1 MPIDPS
7 IPLQVKN
14 IKLESPMNQLA
25 MMGEAVKLGE
35 MQRGVDTQNKL
46 RELYSQG
53 VDIST
58 PEGFRQVASVDP
70 ATATK
75 LRTEVLQGQKLQ
87 GEIKKTGFEL
97 TEKGMGIMRER
108 SKDLLQNPSNENY
121 IAHIQEGL
129 RDGLISPEQAKRSVQ
144 IYTAIPANER
154 VAYITQG
161 LARAEKIYETNTI
174 SAAQQQSNL
183 TAIRGQDVG
192 AQTARRGQD
201 ISAETAQ
208 RGQDIGRI
216 PVGYRM
222 TPEGTIEAIPG
233 GPTTTNLSPKEIQ
246 ARESKFPQATQAVK
260 TFEAKSTELEKDLL
274 ALKNHPG
281 LPSITGIVAGR
292 APGITADGRAAEAL
306 YDKIMARGGF
316 KELQDMRAA
325 SPTGGALGNVSNQEG
340 TQLRAAFA
348 AIDRKQDAADVQRAI
363 DTAIADLQ
371 GSKGRVREAYDMTY
385 DYKGAAAPTPP
396 PPPPPPGAGG
406 NTVTIPSGKVL
417 TFPTPEAAA
426 AYKKAANIK

>member
-14 IKLESPMNQLA
+14 VKLESPVNQLA
-25 MMGEAVKLGE
+25 MMGEAIKIGE

-53 VDIST
+53 IDVST

-108 SKDLLQNPSNENY
+108 SKDLLGNPSDANY
-121 IAHIQEGL
+121 IAHAQEGV
-129 RDGLISPEQAKRSVQ
+129 RDGFITPEQAQRNVQ
-144 IYTAIPANER
+144 IFTAIPFDQR
-154 VAYITQG
+154 VAHITQG
-161 LARAEKIYETNTI
+161 LARAEDIYKSKTI
-174 SAAQQQSNL
+174 SAAQQQTADIQKGQLEVSRGNL
-183 TAIRGQDVG
+183 EIAKENQKRG
-192 AQTARRGQD
+192 T
-201 ISAETAQ
+201 
-208 RGQDIGRI
+208 I
-216 PVGYRM
+216 PAGYRM
-222 TPEGTIEAIPG
+222 TKEGTLEAIPG

-260 TFEAKSTELEKDLL
+260 TFEAKSTELEKDLI
-274 ALKNHPG
+274 ALRDHPG
-281 LPSITGIVAGR
+281 LASITGIVAGR
-292 APGITADGRAAEAL
+292 APGITKEGRAAQVI
-306 YDKIMARGGF
+306 YDRILARGGF

-340 TQLRAAFA
+340 QFLRQAFSGIDRVQDKSDVQK
-348 AIDRKQDAADVQRAI
+348 AIDQTI
-363 DTAIADLQ
+363 IDLQ
-371 GSKGRVREAYDMTY
+371 GSKNRVREAYDMTY
-385 DYKGAAAPTPP
+385 DYKGGGAAPPPPP

-426 AYKKAANIK
+426 AYKKAAGL

>member
-7 IPLQVKN
+7 IPLGVRPVQ
-14 IKLESPMNQLA
+14 LENPMNALA
-25 MMGEAVKLGE
+25 QAQQFGVNALKMQEAEQIMAERNALRGLDINAPDYISQVGRVNPKLA
-35 MQRGVDTQNKL
+35 L
-46 RELYSQG
+46 ELQ
-53 VDIST
+53 
-58 PEGFRQVASVDP
+58 
-70 ATATK
+70 
-75 LRTEVLQGQKLQ
+75 QGQQKTKIGQVELEGKLMANARNTLAPINDQ
-87 GEIKKTGFEL
+87 STYDIWRQQTSAQLPGIAPFLPPKFDDKVKTSLMLEAD
-97 TEKGMGIMRER
+97 K
-108 SKDLLQNPSNENY
+108 Y
-121 IAHIQEGL
+121 IAQT
-129 RDGLISPEQAKRSVQ
+129 R
-144 IYTAIPANER
+144 
-154 VAYITQG
+154 
-161 LARAEKIYETNTI
+161 I
-174 SAAQQQSNL
+174 SASQQQ
-183 TAIRGQDVG
+183 TADITRRGQDIG
-192 AQTARRGQD
+192 AATTIRGQD
-201 ISAETAQ
+201 ISAQTAQ
-208 RGQDIGRI
+208 RGQDMARI
-216 PVGYRM
+216 PTGFRM
-222 TPEGTIEAIPG
+222 TPEGTLEAIPG
-233 GPTTTNLSPKEIQ
+233 GPTTTNLSSKEIQ
-246 ARESKFPQATQAVK
+246 QREAKFPQATQAVK
-260 TFEAKSTELEKDLL
+260 TFEAKTTELEKDLI

-385 DYKGAAAPTPP
+385 DYKGGGAPTPP
-396 PPPPPPGAGG
+396 PPPPPLGAGG

-426 AYKKAANIK
+426 AYKKAAGL

>member
-14 IKLESPMNQLA
+14 VKLESPMNQLA
-25 MMGEAVKLGE
+25 MMGEAVKLSE

-53 VDIST
+53 IDVGT
-58 PEGFRQVASVDP
+58 PEGFKQVAALDP
-70 ATATK
+70 ATALK
-75 LRTEVLQGQKLQ
+75 LRADALQGQKLQ

-161 LARAEKIYETNTI
+161 LARAEKIYETKTI
-174 SAAQQQSNL
+174 SAAQQQTADIQKGQLEVSRGNL
-183 TAIRGQDVG
+183 EIAKENQKRG
-192 AQTARRGQD
+192 T
-201 ISAETAQ
+201 
-208 RGQDIGRI
+208 I
-216 PVGYRM
+216 PAGYRM
-222 TPEGTIEAIPG
+222 TKEGTLEAIPG

-385 DYKGAAAPTPP
+385 EYKGGGGAPPPPP
-396 PPPPPPGAGG
+396 PPPPPPGASG
-406 NTVTIPSGKVL
+406 NTVTIPNGKVL

>member
-7 IPLQVKN
+7 IPLQAKN
-14 IKLESPMNQLA
+14 PQIQTGPNQLA
-25 MMGEAVKLGE
+25 MVGEAMKIGE

-53 VDIST
+53 IDVST
-58 PEGFRQVASVDP
+58 PEGFKQVASIDP
-70 ATATK
+70 GTALK
-75 LRTEVLQGQKLQ
+75 LRADALQGQKLQ
-87 GEIKKTGFEL
+87 GEIKKTNVDIDQKTYDL
-97 TEKGMGIMRER
+97 AKQRMG
-108 SKDLLQNPSNENY
+108 DLAFNPSDSN
-121 IAHIQEGL
+121 IKAHLE
-129 RDGLISPEQAKRSVQ
+129 DGLLRKEITPAQANATWQQVSALPLDQRKAYFTEMGVKVD
-144 IYTAIPANER
+144 ER
-154 VAYITQG
+154 Y
-161 LARAEKIYETNTI
+161 RMNTI
-174 SAAQQQSNL
+174 SAAQQQ
-183 TAIRGQDVG
+183 ADI
-192 AQTARRGQD
+192 TARRGQD
-201 ISAETAQ
+201 ISAKTAQ

-260 TFEAKSTELEKDLL
+260 TFEAKTTELEKDLL

-385 DYKGAAAPTPP
+385 DYKGLGGGAPTPP
-396 PPPPPPGAGG
+396 PPPPPSAGG